1 MNITFPKKR
10 SNKTDS
16 DFIIWHLTKNE
27 LLIGLTISVILTLFA
42 NFALLMRRYD
52 LIMDSKGAG
61 ITWEIEKYDFWFSI
75 VWFWL
80 FSFILFILYRWMYKW
95 GNIIFRR
102 KEVKTIGLAMGI
114 IIFAAFGLYQ
124 AHPALKKIIIMEKK
138 HDAITSYNF
147 TEHTVFITEVSK
159 KTVDVTPD
167 SITSPNKAQ
176 MGVST
181 VFSSTN
187 SYPLLVEHIFVLLTI
202 MLSMLLLH
210 LLDKKQEMTLEYEKI
225 KVEKL
230 QNSYNAL
237 MGQIN
242 PHFFFNSLNGLNA
255 LIQSGEK
262 QQTLAYLDELSNV
275 FRYIL
280 QSNKK
285 ELVTL
290 AEELQFVKAYTYL
303 LSVRYEGKLFFSIQ
317 ADTPYLLWYLPILSV
332 LPLIENAVKHNV
344 ISKQYPLQI
353 DIYTTNEDKLIISNK
368 IHPKSEDSKGS
379 GIGLKNL
386 WGRYRMLTG
395 KDIQISNRKEYFKVT
410 LPLLNKPIHS

>member
-1 MNITFPKKR
+1 MNITFLEKQ
-10 SNKTDS
+10 SNKTKN

-52 LIMDSKGAG
+52 LIMDSKASG

-102 KEVKTIGLAMGI
+102 KEVKTIGFAIGI
-114 IIFAAFGLYQ
+114 IVFVAFGLYQ
-124 AHPALKKIIIMEKK
+124 AYPALKKIIIMEKK

-147 TEHTVFITEVSK
+147 TEHAVFITEVSK
-159 KTVDVTPD
+159 KTLDMAPD
-167 SITSPNKAQ
+167 SISSPNKAQ
-176 MGVST
+176 MGVSA

-242 PHFFFNSLNGLNA
+242 PHFFFNSLNGLNS
-255 LIQSGEK
+255 LIRMNEQDK
-262 QQTLAYLDELSNV
+262 TLEYLEGLSNV

-280 QSNKK
+280 QSNHKT
-285 ELVTL
+285 LVTL
-290 AEELQFVKAYTYL
+290 DEELQFAKAYTYL
-303 LSVRYEGKLFFSIQ
+303 LSVRYENKLFFSIQ
-317 ADTPYLLWYLPILSV
+317 IAEGCRQKRLPILS
-332 LPLIENAVKHNV
+332 LFPLIENAVKHNI
-344 ISKQYPLQI
+344 ISMQHPLQVEV
-353 DIYTTNEDKLIISNK
+353 YTT
-368 IHPKSEDSKGS
+368 SEDLLAVSNPIRPKKEECICNK
-379 GIGLKNL
+379 IGLKNL
-386 WGRYRMLTG
+386 QGRYQMLTG
-395 KDIQISNRKEYFKVT
+395 KSIRINNSNGYFVVS
-410 LPLLNKPIHS
+410 LPLSDILE

>member
-1 MNITFPKKR
+1 MNITFPEKQ
-10 SNKTDS
+10 SNKTKN

-52 LIMDSKGAG
+52 LIMDSKASG

-80 FSFILFILYRWMYKW
+80 FSFVLFILYRWMYKW
-95 GNIIFRR
+95 GSKIFRH
-102 KEVKTIGLAMGI
+102 KEVKTIGFAIGI
-114 IIFAAFGLYQ
+114 IVFVAFGLYQ
-124 AHPALKKIIIMEKK
+124 AYPALKKIIIMEKK

-159 KTVDVTPD
+159 KTLDVAPD

-176 MGVST
+176 MGVSA

-242 PHFFFNSLNGLNA
+242 PHFFFNSLNGLNS
-255 LIQSGEK
+255 LIRMNEQDK
-262 QQTLAYLDELSNV
+262 TLEYLEGLSNV

-280 QSNKK
+280 QSNHKT
-285 ELVTL
+285 LVTL
-290 AEELQFVKAYTYL
+290 DEELQFAKAYT
-303 LSVRYEGKLFFSIQ
+303 
-317 ADTPYLLWYLPILSV
+317 
-332 LPLIENAVKHNV
+332 
-344 ISKQYPLQI
+344 
-353 DIYTTNEDKLIISNK
+353 
-368 IHPKSEDSKGS
+368 
-379 GIGLKNL
+379 
-386 WGRYRMLTG
+386 
-395 KDIQISNRKEYFKVT
+395 
-410 LPLLNKPIHS
+410 

>member
-1 MNITFPKKR
+1 MNITFPEKQ
-10 SNKTDS
+10 SNKTKN

-52 LIMDSKGAG
+52 LIMDSKASG

-102 KEVKTIGLAMGI
+102 KEVKTIGFAIGI
-114 IIFAAFGLYQ
+114 IIFVAFGLYQ
-124 AHPALKKIIIMEKK
+124 AYPTLKKIIIMEKK

-147 TEHTVFITEVSK
+147 TEHAVFITEVSK
-159 KTVDVTPD
+159 KTLDVAPD

-176 MGVST
+176 MGVSA

-242 PHFFFNSLNGLNA
+242 PHFFFNSLNGLNS
-255 LIQSGEK
+255 LIRMNEQDK
-262 QQTLAYLDELSNV
+262 TLEYLEGLSNV

-280 QSNKK
+280 QSNHKT
-285 ELVTL
+285 LVTL
-290 AEELQFVKAYTYL
+290 DEELQFAKAYTYL
-303 LSVRYEGKLFFSIQ
+303 LSVRYENKLFFSIRIAEGCRQ
-317 ADTPYLLWYLPILSV
+317 
-332 LPLIENAVKHNV
+332 K
-344 ISKQYPLQI
+344 ISI
-353 DIYTTNEDKLIISNK
+353 
-368 IHPKSEDSKGS
+368 
-379 GIGLKNL
+379 
-386 WGRYRMLTG
+386 RR
-395 KDIQISNRKEYFKVT
+395 
-410 LPLLNKPIHS
+410 

>member
-1 MNITFPKKR
+1 MNITFPEKQ
-10 SNKTDS
+10 SNKTKN

-52 LIMDSKGAG
+52 LIMDSKASG

-102 KEVKTIGLAMGI
+102 KEVKTIGFAIGI
-114 IIFAAFGLYQ
+114 IIFVAFGLYQ
-124 AHPALKKIIIMEKK
+124 AYPTLKKIIIMEKK

-147 TEHTVFITEVSK
+147 TEHAVFITEVSK
-159 KTVDVTPD
+159 KTLDVAPD

-176 MGVST
+176 MGVSA

-242 PHFFFNSLNGLNA
+242 PHFFFNSLNGLNS
-255 LIQSGEK
+255 LIRMNEQDK
-262 QQTLAYLDELSNV
+262 TLEYLEGLSNV

-280 QSNKK
+280 QSNHKT
-285 ELVTL
+285 LVTL
-290 AEELQFVKAYTYL
+290 DEELQFAKAYTYL
-303 LSVRYEGKLFFSIQ
+303 LSVRYENKLFFSIRIAEGYRQ
-317 ADTPYLLWYLPILSV
+317 KRLPILSL
-332 LPLIENAVKHNV
+332 LPLIENAVKHNI
-344 ISKQYPLQI
+344 ISMQHPLQVEV
-353 DIYTTNEDKLIISNK
+353 YTT
-368 IHPKSEDSKGS
+368 SEDLLAVSNPIRPKKEECICNK
-379 GIGLKNL
+379 IGLKNL
-386 WGRYRMLTG
+386 QGRYQMLTG
-395 KDIQISNRKEYFKVT
+395 KSIRINNSNGYFVVS
-410 LPLLNKPIHS
+410 LPLSDILE

>member
-1 MNITFPKKR
+1 MNITFLEKQ
-10 SNKTDS
+10 SNKTKN

-52 LIMDSKGAG
+52 LIMDSKASG

-102 KEVKTIGLAMGI
+102 KEVKTIGFAIGI
-114 IIFAAFGLYQ
+114 IVFVAFGLYQ
-124 AHPALKKIIIMEKK
+124 AYPALKKIIIMEKK

-147 TEHTVFITEVSK
+147 TEHAVFITEVSK
-159 KTVDVTPD
+159 KTLDMAPD
-167 SITSPNKAQ
+167 SISSPNKAQ
-176 MGVST
+176 MGVSA

-242 PHFFFNSLNGLNA
+242 PHFFFNSLNGLNS
-255 LIQSGEK
+255 LIRMNEQDK
-262 QQTLAYLDELSNV
+262 TLEYLEGLSNV

-280 QSNKK
+280 QSNHKT
-285 ELVTL
+285 LVTL
-290 AEELQFVKAYTYL
+290 DEELQFAKAYTYL
-303 LSVRYEGKLFFSIQ
+303 LSVRYENKLFFSIRIAEGCRQ
-317 ADTPYLLWYLPILSV
+317 KRLPILSL
-332 LPLIENAVKHNV
+332 LPLIENAVKHNI
-344 ISKQYPLQI
+344 ISMQHPLQVEV
-353 DIYTTNEDKLIISNK
+353 YTT
-368 IHPKSEDSKGS
+368 SEDLLAVSNPIRPKKEECICNK
-379 GIGLKNL
+379 IGLKNL
-386 WGRYRMLTG
+386 QGRYQMLTG
-395 KDIQISNRKEYFKVT
+395 KSIRINNSNGYFVVS
-410 LPLLNKPIHS
+410 LPLSDILE

>member
-1 MNITFPKKR
+1 MNITFLEKQ
-10 SNKTDS
+10 SNKTKN

-52 LIMDSKGAG
+52 LIMDSKASG

-75 VWFWL
+75 VWFWF
-80 FSFILFILYRWMYKW
+80 FSFVLFILYRWMYKW
-95 GNIIFRR
+95 GSKIFRH
-102 KEVKTIGLAMGI
+102 KEVKTIGFAIGI
-114 IIFAAFGLYQ
+114 IVFVAFGLYQ
-124 AHPALKKIIIMEKK
+124 AYPALKKIIIMEKK

-147 TEHTVFITEVSK
+147 TEHAVFITEVSK
-159 KTVDVTPD
+159 KTLDVAPD

-176 MGVST
+176 MGVSA

-242 PHFFFNSLNGLNA
+242 PHFFFNSLNGLNS
-255 LIQSGEK
+255 LIRMNEQDK
-262 QQTLAYLDELSNV
+262 TLEYLEGLSNV

-280 QSNKK
+280 QSNHKT
-285 ELVTL
+285 LVTL
-290 AEELQFVKAYTYL
+290 DEELQFAKAYTYL
-303 LSVRYEGKLFFSIQ
+303 LSVRYENKLFFSIQ
-317 ADTPYLLWYLPILSV
+317 IAEGCRQKRLPILSL
-332 LPLIENAVKHNV
+332 LPLIENAVKHNI
-344 ISKQYPLQI
+344 ISMQHPLQVEV
-353 DIYTTNEDKLIISNK
+353 YTT
-368 IHPKSEDSKGS
+368 SEDLLAVSNPIRPKKEECICNK
-379 GIGLKNL
+379 IGLKNL
-386 WGRYRMLTG
+386 QGRYQMLTG
-395 KDIQISNRKEYFKVT
+395 KSIRINNTNGYFVVS
-410 LPLLNKPIHS
+410 LPLSDILE